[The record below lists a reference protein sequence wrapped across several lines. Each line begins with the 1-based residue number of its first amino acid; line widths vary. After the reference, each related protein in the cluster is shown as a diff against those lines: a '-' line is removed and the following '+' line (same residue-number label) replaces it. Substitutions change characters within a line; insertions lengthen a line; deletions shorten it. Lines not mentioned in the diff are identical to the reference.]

1 MTEPELTPEQVREL
15 TDGSADRALRVVRA
29 RLGDDAA
36 GQLHGGVSAWF
47 ERWTLP
53 DGSLDMEPGPPRGYI
68 PPEDVMADFDEWAKR
83 FASGSDTDVQ

>member
-15 TDGSADRALRVVRA
+15 ADESADRVLEPVRA

-36 GQLHGGVSAWF
+36 DQLHGGVSAWF

-53 DGSLDMEPGPPRGYI
+53 DGSLDLDGDAGPDH
-68 PPEDVMADFDEWAKR
+68 E
-83 FASGSDTDVQ
+83 